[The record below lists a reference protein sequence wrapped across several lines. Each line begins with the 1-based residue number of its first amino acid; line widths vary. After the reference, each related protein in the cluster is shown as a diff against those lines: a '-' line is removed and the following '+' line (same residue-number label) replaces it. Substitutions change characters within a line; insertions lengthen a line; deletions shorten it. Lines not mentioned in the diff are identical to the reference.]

1 MRLGG
6 LVFSLEVE
14 RAALGWHG
22 CEAAPSVAQR
32 GLESEQRVLLMGD
45 EVIVDKME
53 GCLPHKSCTKKIA

>member
-22 CEAAPSVAQR
+22 YEAAPSVAQR
-32 GLESEQRVLLMGD
+32 GLENEQRVLLIWEM
-45 EVIVDKME
+45 
-53 GCLPHKSCTKKIA
+53 KS

>member
-6 LVFSLEVE
+6 LVLSLEVE

-32 GLESEQRVLLMGD
+32 GLEM
-45 EVIVDKME
+45 DKE
-53 GCLPHKSCTKKIA
+53 FC